1 VRQGTYAEPGSVL
14 RPTAG
19 PERAVDLAARHLTAL
34 GCRAT
39 GLPDGGLALRAG
51 RHLAE
56 CAVDWAGPVE
66 LPLADEYDVQAACGL
81 MEVHGRRFG
90 GPIPLGVD
98 FAAATAG
105 VLAALGASAALW
117 ACARDGRPRRVRTS
131 VAAAALLAVGQYL
144 AAATADE
151 AGPEE
156 PRLPGG
162 PPFTSADG
170 VRFELESL
178 AAEGWLAFWTGLGVG
193 RTEAGRGWVAF
204 QQRYATATCALPAV
218 LYRAAGCRSLGELT
232 GLAEQ
237 AGVDLTPVLAQP
249 PDGAPG
255 LPWRITPTGSA
266 TDRSA
271 ADRSAADRSSA
282 DRSSADRSSA
292 DRSGVDRPAPART
305 AAGPLAGLVVV
316 EVARRVQG
324 PLAAHLLGL
333 LGARV
338 VRIEPPGGDPL
349 RGVPPMAG
357 DCSARFHALNH
368 GKERVEADLGTA
380 AGRSVVRELA
390 SGADVFLHSLAPG
403 SDERFGLDA
412 ARLTAAR
419 PGLVYARASGWG
431 AERGERPPV
440 GTDYPVQAY
449 SGLAALVTPPGRPP
463 TPSLLTLTDVLGG
476 AVCAEGVLGGLLGVL
491 RTGHG
496 RRVDS
501 SLLSAARLLCS
512 PELRSRP
519 RRQGPEAAGPE
530 PAEAAVCTDLARLAD
545 DPRFAGALRRD
556 RCVLVRSPWEFG

>member
-1 VRQGTYAEPGSVL
+1 MRQGTYAEPAGSAV
-14 RPTAG
+14 RPVAG
-19 PERAVDLAARHLTAL
+19 PVRAADLAARHLTAL
-34 GCRAT
+34 GCRT
-39 GLPDGGLALRAG
+39 TRLPDGGLALRAG

-56 CAVDWAGPVE
+56 CTVDWAGPVD

-81 MEVHGRRFG
+81 MQVHGRRYG
-90 GPIPLGVD
+90 GPTPLGVD
-98 FAAATAG
+98 FATATAG

-117 ACARDGRPRRVRTS
+117 ACARDGRPHRVSTS

-156 PRLPGG
+156 SRVPGG

-178 AAEGWLAFWTGLGVG
+178 AAEGWLAFWTGLGVE
-193 RTEAGRGWVAF
+193 RTEAGRGWGAF

-218 LYRAAGCRSLGELT
+218 LYRAAGRRSLG
-232 GLAEQ
+232 GLAELAEQ
-237 AGVDLTPVLAQP
+237 VGVDLTPVLAQP
-249 PDGAPG
+249 PEGAPD
-255 LPWRITPTGSA
+255 LPWRIAPVDG
-266 TDRSA
+266 A
-271 ADRSAADRSSA
+271 ADRSTVHRCTVDRSAVGRSA
-282 DRSSADRSSA
+282 VDRS
-292 DRSGVDRPAPART
+292 
-305 AAGPLAGLVVV
+305 AAGPLAGVVVV

-368 GKERVEADLGTA
+368 AKERVEADLGTA
-380 AGRSVVRELA
+380 AGRSLVRELA
-390 SGADVFLHSLAPG
+390 ADADVFLHSLAPG
-403 SDERFGLDA
+403 NDQRFGLDA

-501 SLLSAARLLCS
+501 SLLSAARLLCR

-519 RRQGPEAAGPE
+519 RTQGPEAAGPE
-530 PAEAAVCTDLARLAD
+530 PVEAEVCTDLARLAD

>member
-1 VRQGTYAEPGSVL
+1 MRQGTYAEPAGPRL

-19 PERAVDLAARHLTAL
+19 PERAAELAARHLTAL
-34 GCRAT
+34 GCRT
-39 GLPDGGLALRAG
+39 TRLPDGGLALRAG

-56 CAVDWAGPVE
+56 CAVDWAGPVA

-81 MEVHGRRFG
+81 MQVHGRRFG
-90 GPIPLGVD
+90 GPTPLGVD
-98 FAAATAG
+98 FATATAG

-117 ACARDGRPRRVRTS
+117 ACARDGRARRVRTS

-151 AGPEE
+151 AGAREQWV
-156 PRLPGG
+156 PGG
-162 PPFTSADG
+162 PPFASADG

-178 AAEGWLAFWTGLGVG
+178 AAEGWLAFWTGLGIE
-193 RTEAGRGWVAF
+193 RAEAGRGWGAF

-218 LYRAAGCRSLGELT
+218 LQRAAGSRGFAELA

-237 AGVDLTPVLAQP
+237 VGVDLTPVLAQP

-255 LPWRITPTGSA
+255 LPWRIAPTGGAVADRGTTTSV
-266 TDRSA
+266 DRSA
-271 ADRSAADRSSA
+271 
-282 DRSSADRSSA
+282 
-292 DRSGVDRPAPART
+292 VDRT
-305 AAGPLAGLVVV
+305 GAGPLAGLVVV

-368 GKERVEADLGTA
+368 GKERVEADLGSA
-380 AGRSVVRELA
+380 AGRSSVRELA

-431 AERGERPPV
+431 AERGQRPPV

-449 SGLAALVTPPGRPP
+449 SGLAALVTPPGLPP

-491 RTGHG
+491 RTGRG
-496 RRVDS
+496 QRVDS
-501 SLLSAARLLCS
+501 SLLSAARLLCR

-519 RRQGPEAAGPE
+519 RVAGPAG
-530 PAEAAVCTDLARLAD
+530 PVCTDLAVLAD
-545 DPRFAGALRRD
+545 DPRFAGALHRD
-556 RCVLVRSPWEFG
+556 RCVLVCSPWEFG

>member
-1 VRQGTYAEPGSVL
+1 MRQGSYAEPAGAVL

-19 PERAVDLAARHLTAL
+19 PERAAALAARHLTAL
-34 GCRAT
+34 GCRT
-39 GLPDGGLALRAG
+39 TWMPDGGLALRAG

-56 CAVDWAGPVE
+56 CTVDWAGPVD

-81 MEVHGRRFG
+81 MHVHGRRFG
-90 GPIPLGVD
+90 GPTPLGVD
-98 FAAATAG
+98 FASATAG

-117 ACARDGRPRRVRTS
+117 ACARDGRPRRVGTS

-151 AGPEE
+151 AGAAEQWV
-156 PRLPGG
+156 PGG
-162 PPFTSADG
+162 PPFTAADG
-170 VRFELESL
+170 LRFELESL
-178 AAEGWLAFWTGLGVG
+178 AAEGWLAFWTGLGVE
-193 RTEAGRGWVAF
+193 RAEAGRGWRAF
-204 QQRYATATCALPAV
+204 QQRYATATCALPAA
-218 LYRAAGCRSLGELT
+218 LDRAAGERGFGELA
-232 GLAEQ
+232 GLAERV
-237 AGVDLTPVLAQP
+237 GVDLTPVLAQP
-249 PDGAPG
+249 PDRAPG
-255 LPWRITPTGSA
+255 LLWRIAEIG
-266 TDRSA
+266 A
-271 ADRSAADRSSA
+271 AA
-282 DRSSADRSSA
+282 
-292 DRSGVDRPAPART
+292 VDRGVIERAAAERT
-305 AAGPLAGLVVV
+305 AGPLAGLVVV

-324 PLAAHLLGL
+324 PLAAHLLRL

-380 AGRSVVRELA
+380 AGRSAVRELA
-390 SGADVFLHSLAPG
+390 AGADVFLHSLAPG

-501 SLLSAARLLCS
+501 SLLSAARLLCR

-519 RRQGPEAAGPE
+519 RTQVPEAT
-530 PAEAAVCTDLARLAD
+530 VCTDLALLAD
-545 DPRFAGALRRD
+545 DPCFAAALWRD
-556 RCVLVRSPWEFG
+556 RCVLVCSPWEFG